1 MAAFDQSL
9 QALQSGG
16 DMQKFFVTMVL
27 ALVFTVPAAAQDL
40 DSEAGKLGYS
50 VGYEFGAELRSYDID
65 LDLDAVFQ
73 AVRDAFGEREPQV
86 DVAEMR
92 QLMMALQEKI
102 RQERMEAFQQ
112 MAEENQ
118 VKAER
123 FLSENQSRTGIVAL
137 PSGVQYRV
145 IEEGEGSRPSIEDV
159 VTVHYRGSKID
170 GREFDSSFRRG
181 VPAVFQV
188 NSVIEGWQEVL
199 PLMREGAMWQVFL
212 PPELAFGVRG
222 DPPIIGPNEALQFD
236 IRLVKI
242 GEPEDFEGATEAPG
256 QQ

>member
-1 MAAFDQSL
+1 MHKVFSVLVVAAIMTLS
-9 QALQSGG
+9 
-16 DMQKFFVTMVL
+16 T
-27 ALVFTVPAAAQDL
+27 AAEAQDL
-40 DSEAGKLGYS
+40 ESEPGKLGYAI
-50 VGYEFGAELRSYDID
+50 GYEFGAELRSYDIE
-65 LDLDAVFQ
+65 LDLESVFQ
-73 AVRDAFGEREPQV
+73 AVRDAYGQTEPQV
-86 DVAEMR
+86 EVAEMR
-92 QLMMALQEKI
+92 QLMMELQEQI
-102 RQERMEAFQQ
+102 RQERMAAFQQ
-112 MAEENQ
+112 LAEDNQ
-118 VKAER
+118 VRADE
-123 FLSENQSRTGIVAL
+123 FLRENESRTGIVTL

-145 IEEGEGSRPSIEDV
+145 IEEGEGSRPSLEDV

-236 IRLVKI
+236 IRLVKL
-242 GEPEDFEGATEAPG
+242 GEPEDFDGGAPVPG
-256 QQ
+256 Q

>member
-1 MAAFDQSL
+1 
-9 QALQSGG
+9 
-16 DMQKFFVTMVL
+16 MQKVVLSLAMALVL
-27 ALVFTVPAAAQDL
+27 AAPVAAQNL
-40 DSEAGKLGYS
+40 ETEAGKLGYAI
-50 VGYEFGAELRSYDID
+50 GYEFGADLGSFDVN
-65 LDLDAVFQ
+65 LDLEAVIQ
-73 AVRDAFGEREPQV
+73 AIRDAYDQREPRLE
-86 DVAEMR
+86 VAEMR
-92 QLMMALQEKI
+92 QIMMQLQEQI

-112 MAEENQ
+112 LAED
-118 VKAER
+118 
-123 FLSENQSRTGIVAL
+123 NQSRADEFLRDNRGRTGIVAL

-145 IEEGEGSRPSIEDV
+145 IEEGDGARPSLEDV

-242 GEPEDFEGATEAPG
+242 GEPEGFEGGAPVPG
-256 QQ
+256 Q

>member
-1 MAAFDQSL
+1 
-9 QALQSGG
+9 
-16 DMQKFFVTMVL
+16 MQKFFLTMAA
-27 ALVFTVPAAAQDL
+27 ALVFAVPAMAQDL
-40 DSEAGKLGYS
+40 ESEAGKVGYS
-50 VGYEFGAELRSYDID
+50 IGYEFGSELRSYDID
-65 LDLDAVFQ
+65 MDLDAVFQ
-73 AVRDAFGEREPQV
+73 AVRDAFRGNEPQV
-86 DVAEMR
+86 EIEEMR
-92 QLMMALQEKI
+92 ELMMALQEKI

-112 MAEENQ
+112 LAEENQ
-118 VKAER
+118 AKSER
-123 FLSENQSRTGIVAL
+123 FLQENQSRTGIVAL

-145 IEEGEGSRPSIEDV
+145 IEEGEGSRPGIDDV
-159 VTVHYRGSKID
+159 VTVHYRGSKTD

-242 GEPEDFEGATEAPG
+242 GEPEDFEGAPEAPG
-256 QQ
+256 QP

>member
-1 MAAFDQSL
+1 
-9 QALQSGG
+9 
-16 DMQKFFVTMVL
+16 MQKSFLTMVA
-27 ALVFTVPAAAQDL
+27 ALVFTVPVLAQDL
-40 DSEAGKLGYS
+40 ESEAGKVGYS
-50 VGYEFGAELRSYDID
+50 IGYEFGAELRSYDID
-65 LDLDAVFQ
+65 LDLESVFQ
-73 AVRDAFGEREPQV
+73 AIRDAYGEREPQME
-86 DVAEMR
+86 VAEMR
-92 QLMMALQEKI
+92 QLMMALQERI

-112 MAEENQ
+112 LAEENQ

-123 FLSENQSRTGIVAL
+123 FLTDNSARTGIVAL

-145 IEEGEGSRPSIEDV
+145 IEEGEGARPGLDDV

-170 GREFDSSFRRG
+170 GREFDSSFRHG

-256 QQ
+256 QP

>member
-1 MAAFDQSL
+1 MHKVFPVLIVAAIMTLS
-9 QALQSGG
+9 
-16 DMQKFFVTMVL
+16 T
-27 ALVFTVPAAAQDL
+27 AAVAQDL
-40 DSEAGKLGYS
+40 ESEPGKLGYAI
-50 VGYEFGAELRSYDID
+50 GYEFGAELRSYDIE
-65 LDLDAVFQ
+65 LDLESVFQ
-73 AVRDAFGEREPQV
+73 AVRDAYGQTEPQV
-86 DVAEMR
+86 EVAEMR
-92 QLMMALQEKI
+92 QLMMELQEQI
-102 RQERMEAFQQ
+102 RQERMAAFQQ
-112 MAEENQ
+112 LAEDNQ
-118 VKAER
+118 VRADE
-123 FLSENQSRTGIVAL
+123 FLRENEGKTGIVTL

-145 IEEGEGSRPSIEDV
+145 IEEGEGSRPSLEDV

-236 IRLVKI
+236 IRLVKL
-242 GEPEDFEGATEAPG
+242 GEPEDFDGGAPVPG
-256 QQ
+256 Q

>member
-1 MAAFDQSL
+1 
-9 QALQSGG
+9 
-16 DMQKFFVTMVL
+16 MQKLVL
-27 ALVFTVPAAAQDL
+27 AVAMCTVMMVSVQAQDL
-40 DSEAGKLGYS
+40 ESERGKLGYS
-50 VGYEFGAELRSYDID
+50 IGYEFGTELRSYDIEID
-65 LDLDAVFQ
+65 LESVFE
-73 AVRDAFGEREPQV
+73 AVRDAYGEREPRL

-92 QLMMALQEKI
+92 QLMMELQEKV

-112 MAEENQ
+112 LAEENQ
-118 VKAER
+118 ARADSFMAEN
-123 FLSENQSRTGIVAL
+123 EGKTGVVSL
-137 PSGVQYRV
+137 PSGVQYRI
-145 IEEGEGSRPSIEDV
+145 IEEGEGSRPSLEDT

-181 VPAVFQV
+181 IPAVFQV

-222 DPPIIGPNEALQFD
+222 DPPMIGPNEALQFD

-242 GEPEDFEGATEAPG
+242 GEPEDFEGEVQAPG
-256 QQ
+256 N

>member
-1 MAAFDQSL
+1 
-9 QALQSGG
+9 
-16 DMQKFFVTMVL
+16 MQKVFLIL
-27 ALVFTVPAAAQDL
+27 ASASLLSTSVMAQDL
-40 DSEAGKLGYS
+40 ESEPGKLGYS
-50 VGYEFGAELRSYDID
+50 IGYEFGAELRSYDID
-65 LDLDAVFQ
+65 LELESVFQ
-73 AVRDAFGEREPQV
+73 AIRDAYGETEPRV
-86 DVAEMR
+86 EIAEMR
-92 QLMMALQEKI
+92 RLMTELQEQI
-102 RQERMEAFQQ
+102 RQERMEAFEQLAENNQQ
-112 MAEENQ
+112 LATEFLAENRG
-118 VKAER
+118 K
-123 FLSENQSRTGIVAL
+123 NGIVAL

-145 IEEGEGSRPSIEDV
+145 IEEGEGDRPGLEDV

-236 IRLVKI
+236 VRLVQI
-242 GEPEDFEGATEAPG
+242 GVPEGFEEGAPAPG
-256 QQ
+256 P

>member
-1 MAAFDQSL
+1 
-9 QALQSGG
+9 
-16 DMQKFFVTMVL
+16 MQKVL
-27 ALVFTVPAAAQDL
+27 LTLASAVILTAPVMAQDL
-40 DSEAGKLGYS
+40 ESEQGKLGYS
-50 VGYEFGAELRSYDID
+50 IGYEFGAELRSYDID
-65 LDLDAVFQ
+65 LDLDAVLQ
-73 AVRDAFGEREPQV
+73 AVRDAYSQTEPRV
-86 DVAEMR
+86 EVAEMR
-92 QLMMALQEKI
+92 QLMMELQEQI
-102 RQERMEAFQQ
+102 RQERMAAFQQ
-112 MAEENQ
+112 LAEDNQERADQFLTENRG
-118 VKAER
+118 K
-123 FLSENQSRTGIVAL
+123 SGIVAL

-145 IEEGEGSRPSIEDV
+145 IEEGEGSRPGLEDV

-236 IRLVKI
+236 IRLVKL
-242 GEPEDFEGATEAPG
+242 GEPEDFDAGAPVPG
-256 QQ
+256 Q